1 MSRFLDERYR
11 RLAPY
16 TPGEQPQDRS
26 YVKLNTNE
34 SPFPPSPAVIAALGR
49 EETEKLNLYSD
60 PTAGALRRAIAERY
74 TKFLASKGLP
84 GVTERNVFAGNGSDE
99 VLAFAFAAFCGKKR
113 GVAFPEI
120 GYGFYPVFAEFF
132 SLPVRTVPMKA
143 DLSVDAAGFKG
154 LKETVVIA
162 NPNAQTGI
170 YLPLS
175 EIKTLLSEDK
185 DRLVIVDE
193 AYCDFGGESAVTLL
207 NEHDNLVVVQTMSK
221 SRQLAGGRVGFAIA
235 SEELILDLELMKFSF
250 NPYNLN
256 RLSIVSATE
265 AIKDKDYFLK
275 TTSQIIENRKFTEKE
290 LDKLGFET
298 VSSTANFLLTKPKGI
313 SAKQLYLALKQ
324 KGVLVRYFDNS
335 LISDYVRITVGSREQ
350 MEILIQKTKEV
361 LTGGQNA

>member
-11 RLAPY
+11 CLAPY

-60 PTAGALRRAIAERY
+60 PTAGALRRAITERY

-207 NEHDNLVVVQTMSK
+207 NEYDNLVVVQTMSK

-256 RLSIVSATE
+256 RLSIVAGAAAMADE
-265 AIKDKDYFLK
+265 DYFLSATAAVVAERERLK
-275 TTSQIIENRKFTEKE
+275 GE
-290 LDKLGFET
+290 LSALGFSLT
-298 VSSTANFLLTKPKGI
+298 PSLANFLLARKEGI
-313 SAKQLYLALKQ
+313 GGEELYLALKAR
-324 KGVLVRYFDNS
+324 GVLVRW
-335 LISDYVRITVGSREQ
+335 LGGALSDYVRITVGSREQ
-350 MEILIQKTKEV
+350 CDALLAAVRDVLKEK
-361 LTGGQNA
+361 GI